1 MISIIIPVYQVEQYI
16 EDCLKSVVSQSYKGT
31 FECILIDDCGT
42 DSSIEIAKHF
52 INQYKGPVL
61 FRILHHD
68 KNQGQSA
75 ARNTGI
81 NAASGDYLLFLDSDD
96 LLTPDCLETLVAL
109 TEGHID
115 VVCGAYESFGGYL
128 YYWSDVYR
136 LSDFASNDNHE
147 ITNFYTSGK
156 LYPMPWNK
164 LVKKELITQHGI
176 YFKEEVIHEDD
187 LWNLIVVNHAQSF
200 KSINKTTYYYR
211 IRNNSTM
218 TTTSKRKS
226 HLSHVLIVEE
236 MEKLLKQGKI
246 KRQYQ
251 ENIAY
256 IDDKKK
262 EWGNYIMQTK
272 TLSLREKSSYIMKLI
287 RTRNGGKT
295 LIQLISH
302 YFNTLYKK
310 IRFRI
315 KKNISSNQSGKQS
328 QK

>member
-1 MISIIIPVYQVEQYI
+1 MISIIIPVYHVEQYI

-42 DSSIEIAKHF
+42 DASIEIAKHF
-52 INQYKGPVL
+52 INQYKGRVL
-61 FRILHHD
+61 FRILHHE

-96 LLTPDCLETLVAL
+96 LLTPDCLETLTAL
-109 TEGHID
+109 AEGQKD
-115 VVCGAYESFGGYL
+115 VVCGAYESFDGYL
-128 YYWSDVYR
+128 YYWSDVYK
-136 LSDFASNDNHE
+136 LDNFTSNDNHE
-147 ITNFYTSGK
+147 IVNLYTSGK

-164 LVKKELITQHGI
+164 LVKKELITRDGI
-176 YFKEEVIHEDD
+176 YFKEGVIHEDD
-187 LWNLIVVNHAQSF
+187 LWNLMVANHAQSF

-218 TTTSKRKS
+218 TATSKRKS

-246 KRQYQ
+246 KGQYQ

-256 IDDKKK
+256 IDEKKK
-262 EWGNYIMQTK
+262 EWGIYIMEEK
-272 TLSLREKSSYIMKLI
+272 ALSLREKSSFIMKLI

-295 LIQLISH
+295 LIQLTCH

-310 IRFRI
+310 IRFHIR
-315 KKNISSNQSGKQS
+315 KNKPSNQSQS
-328 QK
+328 QQ